1 MSNLD
6 LEQMRQ
12 AVSGKKL
19 SVCFA
24 FFTAKDWL
32 PYYQAFSEFL
42 DQLEARHYAILII
55 AEDGKID
62 TETKKH
68 VKHRVYTVDRDLVSR
83 LNFVDVFL
91 TIDWNP
97 LVYDFPESSKV
108 IAFSHFFGRDSFA
121 DQLSTCCG
129 FYGGD
134 FTDYHFISAPR
145 GNVEVSKLHN
155 RAKALRSE
163 SFPVGLRR
171 KRSCIIP
178 GGYPKLD
185 TYIARCRNRAETDS
199 DKTLLFAVT
208 GLVNEDKTLPV
219 YGKKIVETLLENFPD
234 YRIVFR
240 PTPIDREHI
249 VVQDLVDCFSSH
261 KRFRVDLG
269 GDLSHTYATSS
280 LMICDRTNA
289 RTTYAYSTLRP
300 YLQCCFDQEHKEAIE
315 HGPLGAKVYNIKYL
329 VETVNILLKNRG
341 SYQNQIQKDCEEKLA
356 NQGNSLAYLAENFS
370 CITEGIEHPD
380 WFYIDKTVS
389 EPRVSE
395 SVNDYLEHIS
405 RFTGQSV
412 NYVWWSRKICLYAL
426 TQFPN
431 DVSLLATY
439 AKIMFM
445 MGDDDRLPEANAEAL
460 KARDRAYALDK
471 GTAARHIW
479 TNEERGKETEKV
491 CTQLGG
497 GGRYHCRALL
507 AILKSRVLECLL
519 ADRWRKMFRR

>member
-1 MSNLD
+1 VSD
-6 LEQMRQ
+6 QTLEIMRQ
-12 AVSGKKL
+12 AVSGKKQ

-42 DQLEARHYAILII
+42 DQLEASHYGILII

-62 TETKKH
+62 TETKKQI
-68 VKHRVYTVDRDLVSR
+68 KHRVYTVDRGLVSR

-97 LVYDFPESSKV
+97 LVYDFPDSSKV
-108 IAFSHFFGRDSFA
+108 VAFTHFFSTESFA
-121 DQLSTCCG
+121 DQLTTCCG
-129 FYGGD
+129 IYGGD
-134 FTDYHFISAPR
+134 FTDFHFISAPK
-145 GNVEVSKLHN
+145 GNDEVSKLHN
-155 RAKALRSE
+155 RAQALCSE
-163 SFPVGLRR
+163 SFPAGLRR
-171 KRSCIIP
+171 KRSCVIP

-185 TYIARCRNRAETDS
+185 TYIATCRNRAETDS

-219 YGKKIVETLLENFPD
+219 YGKKIIKILLENFPD
-234 YRIVFR
+234 YWVVFR

-249 VVQDLVDCFSSH
+249 VVQELVDCFSSNA
-261 KRFRVDLG
+261 RFKVDLG

-300 YLQCCFDQEHKEAIE
+300 YLQCCFGQESKDAIE
-315 HGPLGAKVYNIKYL
+315 HIPLGIIVYNINNL
-329 VETVNILLKNRG
+329 VETINILLKNRD
-341 SYQNQIQKDCEEKLA
+341 SYQNQIQEDCEENLA
-356 NQGNSLAYLAENFS
+356 NQGNSLAYLADNFNY
-370 CITEGIEHPD
+370 ITEGIEHPD
-380 WFYIDKTVS
+380 WFYIDKAES
-389 EPRVSE
+389 EPRDSE
-395 SVNDYLEHIS
+395 SVNDYLKHIS
-405 RFTGQSV
+405 RFNDQSV
-412 NYVWWSRKICLYAL
+412 NYIWWSRKICLYAL
-426 TQFPN
+426 KQFPN

-445 MGDDDRLPEANAEAL
+445 MGDDNRLPEANAEAL

-479 TNEERGKETEKV
+479 TASERGGETEKV

-497 GGRYHCRALL
+497 GGRYHCRALI
-507 AILKSRVLECLL
+507 AILKSRVLECSLI
-519 ADRWRKMFRR
+519 DRWLKKFRR